1 MFEFGRELRR
11 IMGQGGRY
19 EPDVSLYEL
28 MNLELLITQGRGLDI
43 EGGRVSTRSR
53 FEPYLES
60 ALVWREYARRTGDTL
75 ALRKATTAAE
85 AAGKTAKTLSEAA
98 SAALVQAEICLLGY
112 DLFETV
118 ELLTSAE
125 TLVATGRS
133 AVEADAH
140 LMAAYT
146 LAEGRLAARLAV
158 RQGVGEDLEPALL
171 AMAHID
177 RAIERFD
184 GLVRQ
189 TKAAK
194 DKIHAADARLERADL
209 LMLVGLDRHDSR
221 LMSAVIRDLSAL
233 RARLDPDYEPV
244 TFVRVTQ
251 RLALAHVWAGQI
263 DGEPRMIS
271 EGLSL
276 LTPSEEV
283 VVYEHAPLD
292 WVAQTH
298 FRALGLQALSELVS
312 EDALAEQALKAFDLA
327 LSKSLA
333 KPLSIR
339 AHIVNN
345 RAACLARRAELK
357 GDLLSLDDAEAAF
370 KAELRQIKPGEDPVG
385 WAILQTNLGRLYV
398 ARGDITGFM
407 LDRAEAAYALE
418 AAHEIFVEHGL
429 TSLAQTAL
437 ENLSRVRAENEHE

>member
-28 MNLELLITQGRGLDI
+28 MTLELLITQGRGLDV

-75 ALRKATTAAE
+75 ALSKATTAAE
-85 AAGKTAKTLSEAA
+85 SAGKAAKTLTEAA
-98 SAALVQAEICLLGY
+98 NAALVQAEICLLGY
-112 DLFETV
+112 DLFETA
-118 ELLTSAE
+118 ELLVSAE
-125 TLVATGRS
+125 TLVATGRG
-133 AVEADAH
+133 AIGGDAP
-140 LMAAYT
+140 LLAAFT
-146 LAEGRLAARLAV
+146 LTEGRLAARLAV
-158 RQGVGEDLEPALL
+158 RHGIGEDLEPALV

-184 GLVRQ
+184 ALVRQ

-194 DKIHAADARLERADL
+194 DKISAADARLERADL

-221 LMSAVIRDLSAL
+221 LMTAVINDLTAL
-233 RARLDPDYEPV
+233 LARLDADYEPV

-263 DGEPRMIS
+263 DGQPQMIS
-271 EGLSL
+271 EGIAL
-276 LTPSEEV
+276 LTPPEEV
-283 VVYEHAPLD
+283 VTYEHTPLD

-298 FRALGLQALSELVS
+298 FRALALQALSELIQ
-312 EDALAEQALKAFDLA
+312 EDGLAEQAVAAFDLA
-327 LSKSLA
+327 LSKALA

-339 AHIVNN
+339 AQIVNN
-345 RAACLARRAELK
+345 RAAYLARRAELK
-357 GDLLSLDDAEAAF
+357 GDLLSLEDAEAAF
-370 KAELRQIKPGEDPVG
+370 KAELRQVKPGEDPVG

-429 TSLAQTAL
+429 KSLAETAL
-437 ENLSRVRAENEHE
+437 ENLNRVREQA